1 VEAPALSRKE
11 IAMQVKELMSRELV
25 TIGPTESCLDAV
37 VRMQRAHVR
46 HLPVV
51 NRDGLLVG
59 IVTDRDLRHHLFT
72 PRLFEALGSTG
83 VDVLLDG
90 VRVAEIMST
99 DVVTVDAG
107 ASLGRAA
114 DIMRKQRVGS
124 LPVME
129 SGRMIGIVTEVDILR
144 QIVRADATCVP
155 ECAEVVVSYP

>member
-1 VEAPALSRKE
+1 VEDPELSRKE

-25 TIGPTESCLDAV
+25 MIGPAESCLDAV
-37 VRMQRAHVR
+37 VRMQRARVR

-72 PRLFEALGSTG
+72 PRAFEALGSTA

-99 DVVTVDAG
+99 DVVTVEAG
-107 ASLGRAA
+107 ASLGHAA
-114 DIMRKQRVGS
+114 DIMRKRWVGS

-129 SGRMIGIVTEVDILR
+129 NGRMIGIVTEVDILR

-155 ECAEVVVSYP
+155 ECAEVIVSYP

>member
-1 VEAPALSRKE
+1 
-11 IAMQVKELMSRELV
+11 MQVKELMSRDLV
-25 TIGPTESCLDAV
+25 VIGPAESCLDAV
-37 VRMQRAHVR
+37 VRMQRARVR
-46 HLPVV
+46 HLPVL

-59 IVTDRDLRHHLFT
+59 IITDRDLRHHLFA
-72 PRLFEALGSTG
+72 PRVFEALGSTA

-99 DVVTVDAG
+99 DVVTVEAG
-107 ASLGRAA
+107 ASLGHAA

-129 SGRMIGIVTEVDILR
+129 NGRMIGIVTEVDILR

-155 ECAEVVVSYP
+155 ECAEVIVSYP